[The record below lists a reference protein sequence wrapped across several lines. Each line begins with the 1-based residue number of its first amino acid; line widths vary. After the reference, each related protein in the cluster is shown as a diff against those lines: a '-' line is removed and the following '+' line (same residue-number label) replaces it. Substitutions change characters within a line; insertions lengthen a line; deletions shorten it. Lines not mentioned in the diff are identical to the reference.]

1 MTKLEMSEEDRKPSG
16 DPVGTDEILCLC
28 LLGDPNAKVRAV
40 EIIDVTGHNCMAGVN
55 KSGQWRL
62 RMCLTVT
69 HQQHQPKPFP
79 YLSTVWPE

>member
-16 DPVGTDEILCLC
+16 DPV
-28 LLGDPNAKVRAV
+28 LGDPNAKVRAV